1 MLAARLAGCSVRIAH
16 SHTTTCKYKVIDK
29 IMKPIFDSSC
39 THNIACGKEAG
50 KWLFGRAEFEIFK
63 NGIFT
68 ENYRFDEN
76 YRKLIRKNIVLMK
89 IQ

>member
-63 NGIFT
+63 MVYLQKTI
-68 ENYRFDEN
+68 D
-76 YRKLIRKNIVLMK
+76 LMK
-89 IQ
+89 TIGN